1 MTTTRTHFGQTVRS
15 SRGLGLK
22 LSRETYAIINK
33 RSSVPVFPRDYDPAA
48 WDRANHLYDDAEH
61 RILTDEWC
69 EAHRAKALANFD
81 MNMAHFASLD
91 PVEFEIAPRA
101 LIIDGTPGM
110 VEVTDLTQWDGVP
123 GVYVMV
129 LDEYRQVY
137 IGATSESAGIAK
149 RIRQHWTGQKQFDRL
164 LAGSVETSVLSIDSF
179 RALDTTRIFA
189 MMTTQYFAEEDLL
202 LQQFPPK
209 FAVNRGMGGRGVER
223 FADLRDVGTIDS

>member
-1 MTTTRTHFGQTVRS
+1 MTTGHTHFGQTVRS

-22 LSRETYAIINK
+22 LSRDTYAIINK
-33 RSSVPVFPRDYDPAA
+33 RSSVPVFPREDDPAA
-48 WDRANHLYDDAEH
+48 WDRADHLYDDDEH
-61 RILTDEWC
+61 RILTDDWC

-91 PVEFEIAPRA
+91 PVEFETTLQVAVDRLP
-101 LIIDGTPGM
+101 DM
-110 VEVTDLTQWDGVP
+110 VEVTDLTQWVGIP
-123 GVYVMV
+123 GVYIMV

-202 LQQFPPK
+202 LQQFPPN

-223 FADLRDVGTIDS
+223 FADLRDAGAIDS